1 VATFVNR
8 TNNSK
13 KAMSSFRNNYAHV
26 ENTHRAIWPGV
37 EIPERE
43 PRNARKKAAAKPQ
56 RQWLAERTCTT
67 SVLMAYFVW
76 AISSFDR
83 GWASRAHACKA
94 LRSLLL
100 KLVSALGRLML
111 TFRPLAQFARVL
123 SMDPDEEQWVDVNV
137 GLDLAI
143 DCWATD
149 LDYDD
154 RKTWLRN
161 PLERGTL
168 DEWLCWALDPSH
180 DSSLIKLLMPTVL
193 CVAAQLAGL
202 LDESV
207 QQMASISQPAP
218 RVTNRKRFTAVAL
231 TQKRDIARRMFTGQE
246 HEAFSDWVQPLCQEW
261 FADNDP
267 LSRTG
272 RVAQVI
278 WRVLLTR
285 LGVARIQ
292 DVRFVD
298 MSMES

>member
-1 VATFVNR
+1 
-8 TNNSK
+8 
-13 KAMSSFRNNYAHV
+13 MSSFRNNYAHV

-143 DCWATD
+143 DCHSLCTGDFYVAMHVQATWCKCDCWATD

-278 WRVLLTR
+278 WRVLLT
-285 LGVARIQ
+285 
-292 DVRFVD
+292 
-298 MSMES
+298 